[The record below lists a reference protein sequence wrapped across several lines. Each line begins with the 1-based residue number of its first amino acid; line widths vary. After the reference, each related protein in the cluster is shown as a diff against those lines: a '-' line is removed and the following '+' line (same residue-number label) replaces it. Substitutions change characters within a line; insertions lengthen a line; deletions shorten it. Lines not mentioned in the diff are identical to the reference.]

1 LSAEFFE
8 SDDDALE
15 SETGAFDSAARA
27 FGPVVPR
34 LRVISKPGEPPNGT
48 PDEIGGGGWDRFD
61 ETLEAR
67 LDGTHGRAIAPF
79 SVGGAGRRFH
89 LHDDDLPGDAGID
102 DRRNGSSGRKTLSS
116 PRPTLGIKR
125 RTPKQ
130 IKDDMP
136 PTPRGCEWRRSD
148 EGWNLW
154 RYWSEP
160 DERGQGKIKKT
171 RYAGHL
177 SHDAWQIMKEFDHET
192 FLSIIGQRLRRHS
205 RG

>member
-1 LSAEFFE
+1 M
-8 SDDDALE
+8 DAPQ
-15 SETGAFDSAARA
+15 SETGAIDSAAHA
-27 FGPVVPR
+27 DEPVVPR
-34 LRVISKPGEPPNGT
+34 FRVVSNPEEFDPEAF
-48 PDEIGGGGWDRFD
+48 DENMWERFD
-61 ETLEAR
+61 EALEAR
-67 LDGTHGRAIAPF
+67 LDGTHGRTIAPF
-79 SVGGAGRRFH
+79 SIGGARHRFQPR
-89 LHDDDLPGDAGID
+89 DEFTPGDAD
-102 DRRNGSSGRKTLSS
+102 ASGRKPLTS

-160 DERGQGKIKKT
+160 DDRGQGRIKMT